1 MVPASGPRLSLTYYD
16 PGSKILPLPSPAASV
31 TVGRTYRNAAFTQR
45 VSDPAIHRTEEP
57 MGSAYEVGV
66 VFARNAQPVD
76 SYLPANAPLSP
87 YVEALF
93 AEYWAKIPTEVSKDP
108 LKLAKYVRDES
119 GFEYTVEAPARSLKS
134 FLYEEKRGHCEYF
147 ATVLAVTLRHFGF
160 PATVVNGY
168 YSGEYSRLSDSWII
182 RREQAHAWVELPE
195 NGHWTVYDPTP
206 NSGVVV
212 KSAVQ
217 EWKAAAVSAYDYVDL
232 VWFTYV
238 VGYS

>member
-87 YVEALF
+87 
-93 AEYWAKIPTEVSKDP
+93 
-108 LKLAKYVRDES
+108 
-119 GFEYTVEAPARSLKS
+119 
-134 FLYEEKRGHCEYF
+134 
-147 ATVLAVTLRHFGF
+147 
-160 PATVVNGY
+160 
-168 YSGEYSRLSDSWII
+168 
-182 RREQAHAWVELPE
+182 
-195 NGHWTVYDPTP
+195 
-206 NSGVVV
+206 
-212 KSAVQ
+212 
-217 EWKAAAVSAYDYVDL
+217 
-232 VWFTYV
+232 
-238 VGYS
+238 